1 MFAKRI
7 KRDLDLLSYVS
18 ITAPVTGSM
27 FSIHEVQD
35 EAFSRGYMG
44 DGVAFDPIEG
54 TVMAPIGGRV
64 SYIGETKHAIVIEHD
79 SGLQFLIHIGIDTV
93 DLQGEGFEVFVK
105 YGDLVSVGDLL
116 ITFDL
121 DHITSAGYTPHV
133 LVVVI
138 GERNIGRIECDFRNV
153 VIAESHAFRVVLS

>member
-7 KRDLDLLSYVS
+7 KRDSDLLSYVS

-27 FSIHEVQD
+27 FPIEEVQD

-44 DGVAFDPIEG
+44 EGVAFDAIEG
-54 TVMAPIGGRV
+54 TVKAPISGRI
-64 SYIGETKHAIVIEHD
+64 SYVVATKHAIVIEHA

-93 DLQGEGFEVFVK
+93 DLQGEGFDVFVNV
-105 YGDLVSVGDLL
+105 GDQVSVGELL

-121 DHITSAGYTPHV
+121 DRIKSAGYHPHV

-138 GERNIGRIECDFRNV
+138 GEKTIDHIECDFRHV
-153 VIAESHAFRVVLS
+153 VSAEPYAFRVVLS